1 MDAFK
6 AFASCKNLELA
17 WKRIRTGQNIQYKRF
32 FREIYDAFD
41 ISSRDN
47 IHRLSLNIKNG
58 TYKPRK
64 IERIFL
70 PKKSGLQRPITLLN
84 IEDQIVLQGIA
95 NIYARKLFQRRVAVE
110 SKVVCSNRLNRDKK
124 LKFFL
129 KPWQKNYNLFQRR
142 KRKIFNNG
150 NHYVAE
156 FDLASF
162 YDTISHDQ
170 LIKVFAPRRG
180 NPSFCNRVKSY
191 IKEWTTHKISHGISQ
206 GLIASDFLAEC
217 FMLPMDEIMVKI
229 KDFHYL
235 RYVDDILIF
244 GKDQLCVQ
252 KGVVKLEE
260 LCRSI
265 GLIPNVGKYGV
276 KKLRNIDEVL
286 KLSVSLGY
294 GSTKSSSLFN
304 QANAERLF
312 LNCLSKRHDFIED
325 MSCAKYVLFRSEPND
340 RILTHC
346 LRLLPKYPELI
357 DANRVFLEKF
367 GKRRKIAN
375 KLEKLLNEDTPYK
388 YIEGEY
394 WNLLSNSASQSQIDK
409 FSKFALKR
417 LRNMSS
423 NTFAIKLGLYKF
435 LSVCQGKKINKVL
448 YKYLLKEKSSLLQ
461 SMSLSQISYFFP
473 KKYLYPI
480 LNKCLKRK
488 EMEPGIITSYLM
500 GYLGIK
506 TKDLN
511 IKTREISSAQ
521 AQNILKDLGIIQR
534 RRGAKPKPVDE
545 ILRRNFKIGIT
556 IDWKKILKKDY
567 KHANSLLIMAESSF
581 ESNPNAWM
589 GNMDSFNDLV
599 IHNIAKILHNK
610 GSISNL
616 PPYLD
621 RKGHFTEYGNFLE
634 SGGYF
639 EREVLNMTRNLRSFH
654 ERRNRLPTSHPKDK
668 RTLVICNPLK
678 HVERDKY
685 IKKLN
690 VGYKDMI
697 DFIKNELGIC

>member
-17 WKRIRTGQNIQYKRF
+17 WKRIRTGLNIPYKRF

-41 ISSRDN
+41 ISSKDN

-58 TYKPRK
+58 TYKPGK

-124 LKFFL
+124 LEFFL
-129 KPWQKNYNLFQRR
+129 KHWKENYNLFQRR

-180 NPSFCNRVKSY
+180 NPSFCNRVKSC
-191 IKEWTTHKISHGISQ
+191 IKEWTNHKISHGIPQ

-217 FMLPMDEIMVKI
+217 FMLPIDETMIKI
-229 KDFHYL
+229 TDFHYL

-244 GKDQLCVQ
+244 GKDLLCVQ
-252 KGVVKLEE
+252 QGVIKLEE

-265 GLIPNVGKYGV
+265 GLIPHPGKYG
-276 KKLRNIDEVL
+276 LRKIRNVDEVL

-294 GSTKSSSLFN
+294 GSTQSSSSFN
-304 QANAERLF
+304 QANTERLF
-312 LNCLSKRHDFIED
+312 LNCLSKRHDFIKD
-325 MSCAKYVLFRSEPND
+325 ISYAKYVLFRSDPND

-346 LRLLPKYPELI
+346 LRFLPKYPELI

-367 GKRRKIAN
+367 GRRRKITN
-375 KLEKLLNEDTPYK
+375 QLEKLLNKGTPYK

-394 WNLLSNSASQSQIDK
+394 WNLLSNSASQSQINK
-409 FSKFALKR
+409 FSIFALER
-417 LRNMSS
+417 LKNIPS
-423 NTFAIKLGLYKF
+423 NAFAIKLGLYKF
-435 LSVCQGKKINKVL
+435 LSVCQGKKINKVF

-473 KKYLYPI
+473 REHLYPI
-480 LNKCLKRK
+480 LNRCLKRK

-511 IKTREISSAQ
+511 IKTGEISSAQ
-521 AQNILKDLGIIQR
+521 AQNTLKDLGIIQR

-545 ILRRNFKIGIT
+545 ILRRNFEIET
-556 IDWKKILKKDY
+556 VNWKKILKKDY
-567 KHANSLLIMAESSF
+567 KHANSLLIMTESNF
-581 ESNPNAWM
+581 ESNPSAWM

-599 IHNIAKILHNK
+599 IHNIAKILHNI
-610 GSISNL
+610 GSRSNL
-616 PPYLD
+616 PRYLN
-621 RKGHFTEYGNFLE
+621 RNGHFTEYGNFLK
-634 SGGYF
+634 SGEYF
-639 EREVLNMTRNLRSFH
+639 EREVPNMTENLCSFH
-654 ERRNRLPTSHPKDK
+654 ERRNRLTTSHPKDK
-668 RTLVICNPLK
+668 RTLIICNPLK
-678 HVERDKY
+678 PVERDKY